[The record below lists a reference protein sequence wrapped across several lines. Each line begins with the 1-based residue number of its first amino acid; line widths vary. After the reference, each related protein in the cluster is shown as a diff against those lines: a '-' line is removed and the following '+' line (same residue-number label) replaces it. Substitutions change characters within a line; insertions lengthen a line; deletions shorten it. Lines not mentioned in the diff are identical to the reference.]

1 MDNYEPI
8 RVIGEGS
15 FGKVYLMRQRRERR
29 LVCVKVV
36 KVKNIP
42 RKERESCK
50 LEVDLLRRLH
60 HPNIVGYVES
70 FMHQSK
76 ECLCI
81 VMQYCDGGDLC
92 AVIKDFKEGGG
103 DGSVKQGGVG
113 DRSAKLFPE
122 SKVLHWFVQMALGLQ
137 YMHQER
143 VLHRDLKVT
152 QLLVGR
158 GRSTLSHDPVA
169 NYVPCSCPIKLR
181 S

>member
-1 MDNYEPI
+1 M
-8 RVIGEGS
+8 V
-15 FGKVYLMRQRRERR
+15 
-29 LVCVKVV
+29 
-36 KVKNIP
+36 
-42 RKERESCK
+42 
-50 LEVDLLRRLH
+50 
-60 HPNIVGYVES
+60 
-70 FMHQSK
+70 QSK